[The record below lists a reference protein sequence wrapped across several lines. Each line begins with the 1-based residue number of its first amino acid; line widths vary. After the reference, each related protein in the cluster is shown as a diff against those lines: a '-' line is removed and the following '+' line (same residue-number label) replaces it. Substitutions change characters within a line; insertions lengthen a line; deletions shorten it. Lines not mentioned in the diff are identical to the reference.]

1 MVSGKKIMIIG
12 AGAGQVPIIRASK
25 ERGLITLVVSPDGPY
40 PGIKEANKWIP
51 IDIYDKE
58 AVLSAARKERIDFVI
73 SDQSDFA
80 VPTVAFVAEN
90 MGLIGNS
97 IRTAE
102 IFSDK
107 SVQRK
112 FCINNN
118 LSVPKSFTLNT
129 VSDITDVP
137 FGFPWVIKP
146 ADSQGSRG
154 VRKVNNAKE
163 ASEAFVEA
171 LHYSKKKAVVVE
183 EFFEGREVVCEGF
196 VVDGRYHN
204 IAFADREY
212 FSVPNMF
219 IPSKTIFPS
228 NIGDSVKKKLIEHDT
243 RFAAMAGTKF
253 GIMHSEYLVSNT
265 GEFRLV
271 ETALRGGG
279 VYISSLLIP
288 ESTGIDLTGLLLDY
302 LIYGPTVASKRMA
315 VSRYPFERSSA
326 YVCFYL
332 KSGVITEI
340 KGLNEIQADEN
351 IILAE
356 VDKVAPG
363 YFYPGLKHKGDRLG
377 PFVVIG
383 KTRNELHTNIRCLQ
397 DIYKVFTSSSAE
409 DAIIWA

>member
-1 MVSGKKIMIIG
+1 MASGKKIMIIG

-25 ERGLITLVVSPDGPY
+25 DRGLITLVVSPEGPY
-40 PGIKEANKWIP
+40 PGIKEADKWIP

-58 AVLSAARKERIDFVI
+58 AVLAAAEKECIDYVI

-80 VPTVAFVAEN
+80 VPTVAYVAEN

-97 IRTAE
+97 IKTAE
-102 IFSDK
+102 IFSNK

-112 FCINNN
+112 FCVENN
-118 LSVPKSFTLNT
+118 LSVPISFTLN
-129 VSDITDVP
+129 SERDITDVP

-154 VRKVNNAKE
+154 VRKVSNVKE
-163 ASEAFVEA
+163 ASEAFLEA
-171 LHYSKKKAVVVE
+171 LHYSKQRTVVVE
-183 EFFEGREVVCEGF
+183 EFFDGREVVCEGF
-196 VVDGRYHN
+196 VVEGMYHN

-212 FSVPNMF
+212 FSVPNLF

-228 NIGDSVKKKLIEHDT
+228 NIGASIKNKLIEHDT
-243 RFAAMAGTKF
+243 KFAAMAGTKF

-302 LIYGPTVASKRMA
+302 IINGPTVATERMT
-315 VSRYPFERSSA
+315 VSRYSFERSSA

-332 KSGVITEI
+332 KSGVITEV
-340 KGLNEIQADEN
+340 KGLNEIHADEN

-356 VDKVAPG
+356 VDKVTPG
-363 YFYPGLKHKGDRLG
+363 FFYPGLKHKGDRLG

-383 KTRNELHTNIRCLQ
+383 KTRDELLTNIRCLQ
-397 DIYKVFTSSSAE
+397 DSYKVFSTSSAE
-409 DAIIWA
+409 DALIWA